1 QLRPS
6 ELFLLRRQGWKSHEP
21 TTEPDPTLA
30 RRFAVLGIRPT
41 ESERQRIS
49 RQLGRR
55 VGIEGSQG
63 GGIRSCG
70 RRTFG

>member
-1 QLRPS
+1 RTAW
-6 ELFLLRRQGWKSHEP
+6 RRWGEVRSWARA
-21 TTEPDPTLA
+21 TPTLA